1 MIIGYCRAGLLS
13 GASVLKSQSQEL
25 SEIGAERI
33 FQDDARLPWR
43 RHGLESAISQAKAGD
58 IVIVRWAHHLAWT
71 SRGVV
76 QVVKKLAAKGVGLRI
91 LNTPLDTST
100 TTGRM
105 VLASTPLW
113 SLNVSPL
120 QSLFADFALRL
131 GRR

>member
-1 MIIGYCRAGLLS
+1 MIIGYCRTGLLS
-13 GASVLKSQSQEL
+13 DASVLATQEHEL
-25 SEIGAERI
+25 SGNGAERI
-33 FQDDARLPWR
+33 FRDDAGVPWR
-43 RHGLESAISQAKAGD
+43 RGGLESAISQAKAGD
-58 IVIVRWAHHLAWT
+58 VVLVRRAHHLALT
-71 SRGVV
+71 SRGVMRII
-76 QVVKKLAAKGVGLRI
+76 KTLAAKGVGLRI

-120 QSLFADFALRL
+120 GSLLADLGLRF

>member
-13 GASVLKSQSQEL
+13 GASVLQSQAREL

-33 FQDDARLPWR
+33 FQDDERLPWR
-43 RHGLESAISQAKAGD
+43 RNGLESAISEAKAGD
-58 IVIVRWAHHLAWT
+58 IVVVRWAHHLAWT

-76 QVVKKLAAKGVGLRI
+76 QIIKKLAAKGAGLRI

-105 VLASTPLW
+105 VLGSTPLW
-113 SLNVSPL
+113 SLNVSPV
-120 QSLFADFALRL
+120 QSLFKDVALRL
-131 GRR
+131 GRH